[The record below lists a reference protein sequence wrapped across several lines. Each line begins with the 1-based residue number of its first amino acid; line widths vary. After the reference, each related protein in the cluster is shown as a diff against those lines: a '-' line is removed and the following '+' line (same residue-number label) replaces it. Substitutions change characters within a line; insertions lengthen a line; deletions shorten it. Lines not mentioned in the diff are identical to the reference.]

1 VRYSTRTI
9 LFWLMWPAFSVARAQ
24 QPQAP
29 RPEPPHTEEVPAA
42 PGEPEHD
49 PWLDRVDQGLYGLID
64 RLFGAE
70 ADEAAYQVAQVAS
83 GSLALAL
90 LWDEFHGFQPERD
103 STSTCPCPSSMSAF
117 MRSSAASIA
126 MSM

>member
-1 VRYSTRTI
+1 
-9 LFWLMWPAFSVARAQ
+9 
-24 QPQAP
+24 
-29 RPEPPHTEEVPAA
+29 VPAE

-49 PWLDRVDQGLYGLID
+49 PWLDRVNQGLYGLVWHSAMRID

-70 ADEAAYQVAQVAS
+70 ADEAAYQVAS
-83 GSLALAL
+83 GSLAPAL